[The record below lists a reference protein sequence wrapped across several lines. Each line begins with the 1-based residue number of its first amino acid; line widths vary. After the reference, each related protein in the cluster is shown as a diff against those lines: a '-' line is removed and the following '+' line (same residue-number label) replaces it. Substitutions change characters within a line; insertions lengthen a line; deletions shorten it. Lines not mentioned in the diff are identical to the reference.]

1 MSLFPLMKLGLS
13 LLLNFILLHGFGAIY
28 SIIYVFYETVS
39 SVRKVNGTWKGFPG
53 KRGGSL
59 GPLKYQDFP
68 CQNPS
73 HVTF

>member
-13 LLLNFILLHGFGAIY
+13 LLLNLILLRGSNAVY
-28 SIIYVFYETVS
+28 SITYVFYETVS
-39 SVRKVNGTWKGFPG
+39 LVLKVNGTWKGFPR

-59 GPLKYQDFP
+59 GPLKYQGFP